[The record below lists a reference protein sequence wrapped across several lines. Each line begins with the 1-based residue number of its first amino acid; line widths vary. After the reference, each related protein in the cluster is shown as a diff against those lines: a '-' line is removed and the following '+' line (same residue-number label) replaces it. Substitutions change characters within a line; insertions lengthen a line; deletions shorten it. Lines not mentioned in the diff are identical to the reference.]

1 MLTIYETAIELYS
14 TAIRLY
20 KAKLALPQYAEYLA
34 NQTAQDRLLEDCIAQ
49 TEAEFRIQGAW

>member
-1 MLTIYETAIELYS
+1 MLTIYEA
-14 TAIRLY
+14 AIRLY

-34 NQTAQDRLLEDCIAQ
+34 NQTAQDRLLEDCISQ